1 MAGTQS
7 PTAYQ
12 GGSPPSLEAG
22 VKAYEREYGV
32 RLPQDFFRLSLGP
45 QVNRF
50 LAFAGGL
57 VGYIPPRYVM
67 TLDQNVLATSGIDPI
82 TVSGFFEGYYSQNGI
97 KVSKVSPQPDTIA
110 SSSPRSLAP
119 GSIVDE
125 NMQIY
130 CDAVTKGLQAREYE
144 KAKPGSLE
152 AGVKVIRPL
161 RAIRPIRPIK
171 PLWA

>member
-1 MAGTQS
+1 MAEAQTS
-7 PTAYQ
+7 TAYQ
-12 GGSPPSLEAG
+12 GGSPLSLEAG

-50 LAFAGGL
+50 LAFAGRL
-57 VGYIPPRYVM
+57 VCYIPPRYVM
-67 TLDQNVLATSGIDPI
+67 TLDQNVLATNGMDPRA
-82 TVSGFFEGYYSQNGI
+82 VQGFFEGYYSRNEI

-144 KAKPGSLE
+144 KAKPSSLE

-161 RAIRPIRPIK
+161 RAIK
-171 PLWA
+171 PFKK